1 MGASTSIKTEN
12 KRACGGN
19 TPWRTRDPIQP
30 PCRHH
35 ARHLRSVP
43 ISDSKTSDLLSSHG
57 ESQLHTVEDGCRT
70 NVDCFRILVAGLGIL
85 ALYNGQEKSTLE
97 EIVSLLLDR
106 VCNNFWVDIDRHDLC
121 DISMTWKLRRTV
133 WTDVILL

>member
-43 ISDSKTSDLLSSHG
+43 FSDSKTSDLLSSHG

-85 ALYNGQEKSTLE
+85 ALFNGQERRRVRLKKLFPSSLIVFAITSGLISTDM
-97 EIVSLLLDR
+97 ICVTSL
-106 VCNNFWVDIDRHDLC
+106 
-121 DISMTWKLRRTV
+121 
-133 WTDVILL
+133 